1 MSSQLE
7 ALAAR
12 KELLV
17 ARASRQRLQAA
28 NELAGLRERL
38 QWSRSVG
45 SYLSSPGVRSLLV
58 AVALLGLRRSRFA
71 RLARWAGVALTVVRI
86 VRSAMAARARE
97 TSCQP
102 PSKSTT

>member
-17 ARASRQRLQAA
+17 ARTSLQRLQAA
-28 NELAGLRERL
+28 SEIAALRERM

-45 SYLSSPGVRSLLV
+45 SALSSTGVRSVLV
-58 AVALLGLRRSRFA
+58 AVALLALRRSRFV
-71 RLARWAGVALTVVRI
+71 RLSRWAGIALAVVRV
-86 VRSAMAARARE
+86 VRSVMGRRGAR
-97 TSCQP
+97 
-102 PSKSTT
+102 